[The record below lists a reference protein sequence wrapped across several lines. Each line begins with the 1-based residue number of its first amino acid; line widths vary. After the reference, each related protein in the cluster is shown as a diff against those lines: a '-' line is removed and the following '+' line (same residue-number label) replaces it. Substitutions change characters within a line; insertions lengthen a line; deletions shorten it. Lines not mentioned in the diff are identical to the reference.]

1 MEKKKLLENI
11 WIRAI
16 FGLCIVA
23 IFLFVG
29 YFLRGILISLF
40 LAFTL
45 AYIFDP
51 AVDFISNKRLLF
63 SKRYVPRGLAIGVL
77 LTGLFLIMGGLLTYT
92 VPKTITGIQRV
103 ATVLSDQYP
112 KYQESVQKII
122 EEYRDTEIGAFLV
135 SQLEEKVTDEE
146 DPQNKKLEEGETSPS
161 TEKSSTSNR
170 SSIPQSILNLKRYVP
185 KALNFAIGMVKNVFF
200 STFGFFGILMNILLF
215 GVVTVYLLKDF
226 DAIVAKS
233 RGLLPLDR
241 KEKVSDIFK
250 RIDENLRAFF
260 RGQITVCVILTF
272 IYGTGLTIIG
282 TPMSYLLAVMGGFG
296 NIIPY
301 IGICFGLVPALILS
315 YIQFQEISHLLLIGL
330 VFGVGQFFEG
340 TLITPKIVG
349 TKLGLNPVAIILAI
363 LVCSQ
368 LLGFLG
374 LLLAVPILSV
384 CKVLIDE
391 GVLKYKSTPFFRGNK
406 G

>member
-1 MEKKKLLENI
+1 MENQKLLDNM
-11 WIRAI
+11 WVRAI
-16 FGLCIVA
+16 TGLCI
-23 IFLFVG
+23 ISLFLFLG

-40 LAFTL
+40 LAFTI

-51 AVDFISNKRLLF
+51 AVDFIAGKTLPFTKRH
-63 SKRYVPRGLAIGVL
+63 VPRGLAIGVL
-77 LTGLFLIMGGLLTYT
+77 LTGLILIMGGLLTYT

-103 ATVLSDQYP
+103 GAVLKDQYP
-112 KYQESVQKII
+112 KYQESVEKII
-122 EEYRDTEIGAFLV
+122 EEYRDTEIGAFLIV
-135 SQLEEKVTDEE
+135 QLEHKTAGEE
-146 DPQNKKLEEGETSPS
+146 DDAKSTNQKEAETSAPAEKKPTS
-161 TEKSSTSNR
+161 TPF
-170 SSIPQSILNLKRYVP
+170 SIPQSIINLKKYAP
-185 KALNFAIGMVKNVFF
+185 EALNFVIAFGKNIFF
-200 STFGFFGILMNILLF
+200 STFGFFGIVMNILLF

-226 DAIVAKS
+226 DAIVAKG
-233 RGLLPLDR
+233 RGLLPLD
-241 KEKVSDIFK
+241 KTEKVSDIFK

-272 IYGTGLTIIG
+272 IYGTGLTVIG
-282 TPMSYLLAVMGGFG
+282 TPMSYLLAILGGFG

-301 IGICFGLVPALILS
+301 IGICFGLVPALILT
-315 YIQFQEISHLLLIGL
+315 YIQYPDMSHLLLVGI
-330 VFGVGQFFEG
+330 VFGVGQFLEG

-391 GVLKYKSTPFFRGNK
+391 GIVKYKGSKFFRGR
-406 G
+406 

>member
-1 MEKKKLLENI
+1 M

-16 FGLCIVA
+16 IGLCMVTLFF
-23 IFLFVG
+23 FLG

-40 LAFTL
+40 LAFTI

-51 AVDFISNKRLLF
+51 VVDFISGKKLLF
-63 SKRYVPRGLAIGVL
+63 LKIYIPRSLAIGVL
-77 LTGLFLIMGGLLTYT
+77 ITGLILIMGGLLTYT
-92 VPKTITGIQRV
+92 IPKTITGIVRV
-103 ATVLSDQYP
+103 GTLLKEQYP
-112 KYQESVQKII
+112 KYQGSVEKII
-122 EEYRDTEIGAFLV
+122 EEYRDTEIGAFLIKQIEGKTAGKED
-135 SQLEEKVTDEE
+135 STNRDQEK
-146 DPQNKKLEEGETSPS
+146 GETSS
-161 TEKSSTSNR
+161 SDEKRSSSSR
-170 SSIPQSILNLKRYVP
+170 SSIPQSILDLKKYTP
-185 KALNFAIGMVKNVFF
+185 EALIFTIGILKTIFF
-200 STFGFFGILMNILLF
+200 STFGFLGMIMNILLF

-226 DAIVAKS
+226 NTIVAKS
-233 RGLLPLDR
+233 RELLPLDR
-241 KEKVSDIFK
+241 KEKISDIFK

-315 YIQFQEISHLLLIGL
+315 YIQYQDISNLLLVGL

-349 TKLGLNPVAIILAI
+349 KKLGLNPVAIILAI

-384 CKVLIDE
+384 FKVLIDE
-391 GVLKYKSTPFFRGNK
+391 SIAKYKGTKFFR
-406 G
+406 

>member
-1 MEKKKLLENI
+1 M
-11 WIRAI
+11 WVRAI
-16 FGLCIVA
+16 IGFCIIVLFF
-23 IFLFVG
+23 FLG

-51 AVDFISNKRLLF
+51 VVDFISGTRIFF

-92 VPKTITGIQRV
+92 IPKTITGIQHV
-103 ATVLSDQYP
+103 GTVLKDHYP
-112 KYQESVQKII
+112 KYQEGVEKII
-122 EEYRDTEIGAFLV
+122 EEYRDTEIGAFLIV
-135 SQLEEKVTDEE
+135 QLEGKTAGKE
-146 DPQNKKLEEGETSPS
+146 DSRNKEQAAGETPPS
-161 TEKSSTSNR
+161 TEKPSTSTR
-170 SSIPQSILNLKRYVP
+170 FSIPQSILNLKRYIP
-185 KALNFAIGMVKNVFF
+185 EAINFSIKIFKNIFF
-200 STFGFFGILMNILLF
+200 STFGFFGIIMNILLF

-226 DAIVAKS
+226 DIIIAKG
-233 RGLLPLDR
+233 RELLPLDK
-241 KEKVSDIFK
+241 KEKVSDMFTK
-250 RIDENLRAFF
+250 IDENLRAFF

-282 TPMSYLLAVMGGFG
+282 IPMSYLLAVMGGFG

-301 IGICFGLVPALILS
+301 IGICFGLVPALILC
-315 YIQFQEISHLLLIGL
+315 YIQFQDITHLLLVGT
-330 VFGVGQFFEG
+330 VFGIGQFFEG

-391 GVLKYKSTPFFRGNK
+391 GIVKYKGTDFFRGSK